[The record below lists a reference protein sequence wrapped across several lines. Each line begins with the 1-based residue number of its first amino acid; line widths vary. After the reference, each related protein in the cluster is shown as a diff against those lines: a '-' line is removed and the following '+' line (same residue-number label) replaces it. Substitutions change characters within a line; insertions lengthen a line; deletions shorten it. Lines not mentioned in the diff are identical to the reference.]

1 MNWTAIELLILD
13 VDGVLTDGR
22 IVSCSNGDWARAFHV
37 NDGCALKLWMSHGHT
52 VAISSGRRGDDV
64 SKRARELGI
73 EIVRTGVADKLK
85 VYNEVVTSAGCDDAS
100 TAYVGDDLPDL
111 GPMSRCALPI
121 AVTDAVAPV
130 KRAAEYVTRR
140 GGGRGAVA
148 EVVELILRKR
158 GQWSTA
164 PYGGVQSEDAN

>member
-1 MNWTAIELLILD
+1 MDWSAIELLILD

-22 IVSCSNGDWARAFHV
+22 IVSCPNGEWARAFHV
-37 NDGCALKLWMSHGHT
+37 NDGCALKLWMSLGHT
-52 VAISSGRRGDDV
+52 AAILSGRGGDDV
-64 SKRARELGI
+64 AKRAGELGI

-85 VYNEVVTSAGCDDAS
+85 GYREVVTLAGCDDSSA
-100 TAYVGDDLPDL
+100 AYVGDDLPDL
-111 GPMSRCALPI
+111 GPMSRCALPV
-121 AVTDAVAPV
+121 AVADAVAPV

-158 GQWSTA
+158 GQWSTTA
-164 PYGGVQSEDAN
+164 YGGLQSEDAD